1 MCNYTYIGLI
11 SCDIL
16 KHYGYLTHAQNRSMV
31 IETERYSDTDSITRA
46 IARLEISCPKWHQH
60 WYGPRE
66 SFYSLL
72 RNDQHIIESTNPSDC
87 IIDLTAIQFITYQL
101 VDIVAKSGAVIL
113 YGISVTNR
121 RFQDSCL
128 FHLWLLTVY
137 QELYWCYPPSIVHVL
152 LIFNGDNIVFVTPWI
167 ALIALGVNIR
177 IQCTTELIYHNN
189 DSESPIN

>member
-46 IARLEISCPKWHQH
+46 IARFEISCPKWHQH

-87 IIDLTAIQFITYQL
+87 IIDLTANSVHYVSI
-101 VDIVAKSGAVIL
+101 SGHCCQI
-113 YGISVTNR
+113 GG
-121 RFQDSCL
+121 
-128 FHLWLLTVY
+128 
-137 QELYWCYPPSIVHVL
+137 CYTIWN
-152 LIFNGDNIVFVTPWI
+152 FCD
-167 ALIALGVNIR
+167 
-177 IQCTTELIYHNN
+177 
-189 DSESPIN
+189 

>member
-101 VDIVAKSGAVIL
+101 VDIVAKSGAVPSL
-113 YGISVTNR
+113 T
-121 RFQDSCL
+121 FDSL
-128 FHLWLLTVY
+128 PRIVLMLSPFHCTCITY
-137 QELYWCYPPSIVHVL
+137 
-152 LIFNGDNIVFVTPWI
+152 FNGDNIVFVTP
-167 ALIALGVNIR
+167 
-177 IQCTTELIYHNN
+177 
-189 DSESPIN
+189 

>member
-1 MCNYTYIGLI
+1 MCNYIYIGLI

-46 IARLEISCPKWHQH
+46 IARFEISCPKWHQH

-87 IIDLTAIQFITYQL
+87 IIDLTALQFITYQL

-121 RFQDSCL
+121 RLQDNCW
-128 FHLWLLTVY
+128 FHL
-137 QELYWCYPPSIVHVL
+137 
-152 LIFNGDNIVFVTPWI
+152 
-167 ALIALGVNIR
+167 
-177 IQCTTELIYHNN
+177 
-189 DSESPIN
+189 